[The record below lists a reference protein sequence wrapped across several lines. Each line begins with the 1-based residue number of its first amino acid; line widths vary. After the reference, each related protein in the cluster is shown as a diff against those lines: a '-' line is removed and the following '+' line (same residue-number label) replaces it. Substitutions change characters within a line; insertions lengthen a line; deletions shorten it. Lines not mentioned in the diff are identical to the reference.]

1 MCGICGYFNYQSD
14 EMGRENLIQTM
25 TDTMIHRGPDDKGQ
39 YVNGPVALG
48 MRRLSIIDLD
58 SGHQPIHNEDGT
70 IWIVFNGEIY
80 NFRALRHELAGRGH
94 TFYTKSDTEVIVHAY
109 EEWGDDFLLRLNG
122 IFGLSIWDE
131 RKKRLLLARDPF
143 GVKPLYYYTDGK
155 RLLWGSEIKAILADS
170 SVPRTV
176 DRRALDLF
184 LTFRF
189 VPSPFT
195 LFQNI
200 RKIPPGHRVIAEN
213 GNLHEERY
221 HFSRPEVDNHL
232 KEKDYVD
239 LLEERLE
246 AAVRRQMIS
255 DVPIGVLLSGG
266 IDSAV
271 VLAIMSEATSQPVR
285 AFTVGFSDGDD
296 VNELDEARFTAEHF
310 GAEHHEIL
318 LDSLDY
324 REWLQKS
331 IWYLEEPIGT
341 TSALPMYFVS
351 QLARK
356 HVKVV
361 LTGQGA
367 DEPLCGQHRHFGER
381 YGQWYRRIPEGLR
394 NHVLR
399 PLVESLPRQERSKRA
414 VRSLGT
420 RDVTKRFVQ
429 VYSVFNREMKA
440 SLWRPEQKPDHA
452 EESSEEIVGYWRH
465 GIEGLDPLVQMA
477 SVDARLSLADDL
489 LMYGDKMSMATSVE
503 ARVPFLDIDYMAVAE
518 SLPASLRIRGLTRKY
533 IHKKAI
539 AKWLP
544 RTIIQRKKGGFDTPV
559 DRWFRSEMT
568 GYVRHVLL
576 SKNSACSSYFR
587 LGAIENLIQDHVNGR
602 QDNQRQLYCLLVFE
616 LWHKVFIEGKS
627 FGSGRKQ

>member
-1 MCGICGYFNYQSD
+1 M
-14 EMGRENLIQTM
+14 
-25 TDTMIHRGPDDKGQ
+25 
-39 YVNGPVALG
+39 
-48 MRRLSIIDLD
+48 
-58 SGHQPIHNEDGT
+58 
-70 IWIVFNGEIY
+70 
-80 NFRALRHELAGRGH
+80 
-94 TFYTKSDTEVIVHAY
+94 
-109 EEWGDDFLLRLNG
+109 NG

-143 GVKPLYYYTDGK
+143 GVKPLYYYSDGK

-170 SVPRTV
+170 RVPKIV

-189 VPSPFT
+189 VPSPLT
-195 LFQNI
+195 LFQDI
-200 RKIPPGHRVIAEN
+200 RKIPPGHRLIMEN
-213 GNLHEERY
+213 GNLLEQRY

-341 TSALPMYFVS
+341 TSALAMYFVS

-367 DEPLCGQHRHFGER
+367 DEPLCGQHRHLGER
-381 YGQWYRRIPEGLR
+381 YGHWYRRIPEGLR
-394 NHVLR
+394 NHILR
-399 PLVESLPRQERSKRA
+399 PLVESLPRHERIKRA
-414 VRSLGT
+414 VRSLRT

-429 VYSVFNREMKA
+429 VYSVFNPEMKA
-440 SLWRPEQKPDHA
+440 SLWRPEQKPDLA
-452 EESSEEIVGYWRH
+452 EESSEGIVGYWRQ
-465 GIEGLDPLVQMA
+465 GIERLDPLVQMA

-503 ARVPFLDIDYMAVAE
+503 ARVPFLDLDYMAVAE
-518 SLPASLRIRGLTRKY
+518 SLPASLRIRDLTRKY